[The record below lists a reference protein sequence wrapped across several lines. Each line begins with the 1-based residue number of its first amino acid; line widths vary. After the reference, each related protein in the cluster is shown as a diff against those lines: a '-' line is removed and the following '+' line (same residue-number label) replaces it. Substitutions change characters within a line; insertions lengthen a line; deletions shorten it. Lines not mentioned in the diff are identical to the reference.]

1 MSGQSKIVVSVIVPA
16 YNYANYLPECLDS
29 VKAQSFQNWE
39 CIIID
44 NGSTDNTK
52 EVVQKYVTND
62 SRFKYLYT
70 ENKGV
75 SKARNLGVK
84 NSSGEFILPLDA
96 DDKIHPSLL
105 QKEVEQHQKNKDLTL
120 VYSEAELFGNSS
132 GKWNLPEY
140 SFKDMLVENSIFC
153 TAMYKRADFDRV
165 GGYNENMH
173 EGFEDW
179 DFWIALLQNDA
190 KVYRVPEVLFYYRIR
205 TNTRNSVLDKEK
217 QLRLR
222 NTIYTNHK
230 AVYDQ
235 YFAAPDLIFDKY
247 LLSTKLNSLE
257 GSKDYKVGK
266 KLLSPLR
273 FIKSLFGK

>member
-1 MSGQSKIVVSVIVPA
+1 MPA
-16 YNYANYLPECLDS
+16 FNYANYLPECLDS

-52 EVVQKYVTND
+52 EVVEKYVSAD
-62 SRFKYLYT
+62 ARFKYVYT

-75 SKARNLGVK
+75 SRARNLGIK
-84 NSSGEFILPLDA
+84 NSNGEFILPLDA
-96 DDKIHPSLL
+96 DDRIHSNLL
-105 QKEVEQHQKNKDLTL
+105 QKEVEQHLKNKDLTL

-140 SFKDMLVENSIFC
+140 SFKDLLVENSIFC
-153 TAMYKRADFDRV
+153 TAMYKRKDFDRV

-179 DFWIALLQNDA
+179 DFWISLLQNDA
-190 KVYRVPEVLFYYRIR
+190 KVYKVPEVLFYYRIR

-235 YFAAPDLIFDKY
+235 HFAAPDLIFDKY
-247 LLSTKLNSLE
+247 LLNTKLNSLE